1 MYVKRKKAVDRLLLS
16 LICSKLNNLS
26 SAFLKFLLLLK
37 EILIPRN
44 KRVVTIWVLLRLVT
58 PEG

>member
-16 LICSKLNNLS
+16 LIHSKLNNLP
-26 SAFLKFLLLLK
+26 SAFLKFLFLLK
-37 EILIPRN
+37 EILILRN
-44 KRVVTIWVLLRLVT
+44 KRVVTTQVLLRLVT

>member
-16 LICSKLNNLS
+16 LIHSKLNNLS
-26 SAFLKFLLLLK
+26 SAFLKFLFLLK
-37 EILIPRN
+37 EILILRN
-44 KRVVTIWVLLRLVT
+44 KRVVTTQVLLRLVT